1 MITEMGLFENG
12 SIEIH
17 GGKGMASFEYD
28 GNYYYNVNGKWIDA
42 NSRPVRPDI
51 AKALDEKY
59 TGETV
64 HRKQEAQKKQQNA
77 RRRYDTYNPRLF
89 TKGKSTALREARVQ
103 NVKQSKLNHEQ
114 EKALELLESGRNIFL
129 SGEAGTGKS
138 YVINEYIRKY
148 RDTKK
153 IIVCAPTGIA
163 AIAVG
168 GATIHRVFGAPLGVC
183 RPGDCNKSPDG
194 ALIESDVIIIDEIS
208 MCRFDLFE
216 YVIRT
221 IRRAEELSEE
231 NDNRTDRRKQ
241 IIVVGDFYQLPPVL
255 TKQDREQMSLF
266 WKNIPDEGFAFQS
279 SLWKEEDF
287 TCVLLHEIVR
297 QKGDEIFVKNL
308 NKIRI
313 GDVEGL
319 SWFNENVDRAP
330 LSDGIYLCGKNADA
344 SELNDERIAALPGEG
359 KSFQAVISGSVE
371 KSDKMTEDTLLLK
384 NGMQVMTLINNDS
397 EGYQNG
403 SIGKIISINEG
414 SIDVRL
420 GNGKQVNVSPYE
432 WEITDYEIKDGKL
445 VQVVVGT
452 FKQLP
457 IKPAYAITIH
467 KAQGQTYSCANVIPD
482 CFAVGQ
488 LYVALSRVT
497 SASKMSLAHEIRS
510 SSLKVSLSVKRFYD
524 DIERNS

>member
-1 MITEMGLFENG
+1 MGLLRIALWNLME
-12 SIEIH
+12 E
-17 GGKGMASFEYD
+17 KDMVPFEYD
-28 GNYYYNVNGKWIDA
+28 GNSYYNVNGKWKDCD
-42 NSRPVRPDI
+42 SRPVRPDI

-59 TGETV
+59 SKETV
-64 HRKQEAQKKQQNA
+64 QKKQEAQKKQQNA
-77 RRRYDTYNPRLF
+77 RKRYDTYNPRLF
-89 TKGKSTALREARVQ
+89 AKSKSTVIREARVPA
-103 NVKQSKLNHEQ
+103 VKQSKLNNEQ
-114 EKALELLESGRNIFL
+114 EKALKLLESGRNIFL

-138 YVINEYIRKY
+138 YVINEYIRKN

-183 RPGDCNKSPDG
+183 RPDDYNKNPDG
-194 ALIESDVIIIDEIS
+194 ALIEADVIIIDEIS

-216 YVIRT
+216 FVIRT
-221 IRRAEELSEE
+221 IKKAEELSEE
-231 NDNRTDRRKQ
+231 DDKRKQ

-255 TKQDREQMSLF
+255 TKQDREQLSLF
-266 WKNIPDEGFAFQS
+266 WKNLPDEGFAFQS
-279 SLWKEEDF
+279 SLWKEESF

-297 QKGDEIFVKNL
+297 QKGDEVFVKNL

-313 GDVEGL
+313 GDAEGIN
-319 SWFNENVDRAP
+319 WFNNNVDRAP

-371 KSDKMTEDTLLLK
+371 MSDKMTADTLLLK
-384 NGMQVMTLINNDS
+384 NGMQVMILINNDS

-403 SIGKIISINEG
+403 TIGKIISVNEG

-420 GNGKQVNVSPYE
+420 GNGKQVSVSPYE
-432 WEITDYEIKDGKL
+432 WEITDYEIKEDKL

-467 KAQGQTYSCANVIPD
+467 KSQGQTYSCANIIPD

-497 SASKMSLAHEIRS
+497 SASKMSLVHEIRRG
-510 SSLKVSLSVKRFYD
+510 SLKVSRSVQRFYE
-524 DIERNS
+524 DIENNKRR